1 MKSAIIQL
9 SNLKINFAVKN
20 SLIYALRG
28 IDLSIEEG
36 EILGLVGESGSGK
49 SVIAKSII
57 GLLPSNKIV
66 ESGSIYYQK
75 QNITILKDKD
85 LNHIRGK
92 EIAIILQNPLNS
104 LNPLI
109 KVGKQIEESLLLKK
123 PQMKS
128 LQRKKEV
135 FKLLEEVGIF
145 EPEKKY
151 SLFPHQLS
159 GGMCQ
164 RIVIAIALA
173 SQAKVLLCDE
183 PTTALDVN
191 VQKKILDLIK
201 MIQKKHKITVL
212 FISHDLEVIKY
223 LSSRIAVIYAGKIIE
238 IGKTHE
244 IFYNS
249 RHPYTWGLLQSMP
262 IFSKK
267 GNKLKTIEG
276 NPPILN
282 KKIIGDAFA
291 PRNPYALAIDYKLE
305 PPMFQVSLTHFAS
318 SWLLHPSSPKVKV
331 PDLILKLRK
340 EGKYFD

>member
-191 VQKKILDLIK
+191 VREK
-201 MIQKKHKITVL
+201 
-212 FISHDLEVIKY
+212 
-223 LSSRIAVIYAGKIIE
+223 
-238 IGKTHE
+238 
-244 IFYNS
+244 NS
-249 RHPYTWGLLQSMP
+249 
-262 IFSKK
+262 
-267 GNKLKTIEG
+267 
-276 NPPILN
+276 
-282 KKIIGDAFA
+282 
-291 PRNPYALAIDYKLE
+291 
-305 PPMFQVSLTHFAS
+305 
-318 SWLLHPSSPKVKV
+318 
-331 PDLILKLRK
+331 
-340 EGKYFD
+340 